1 MRALLLLPL
10 VLVAAACGS
19 SAAAPPA
26 TRSPASKNGP
36 PAVWLETKAGKRWL
50 GFSSFCWKQGNSGLC
65 ADGAAPTCG
74 MQGVPEVSVQSGE
87 TVRAHLG
94 YAPAEASVDN
104 GVAGLRGRTVTWRV
118 SEAGPF
124 LLFTKGEQGDASYVG
139 CARFG

>member
-1 MRALLLLPL
+1 VRALLALPL
-10 VLVAAACGS
+10 VLLAAACGS

-36 PAVWLETKAGKRWL
+36 PAAWLETTAGKRWL
-50 GFSSFCWKQGNSGLC
+50 GFSSFCWKKGDSGLC

-74 MQGVPEVSVQSGE
+74 MQGVPVVNVQRGE

-94 YAPAEASVDN
+94 YTPNEASVDN
-104 GVAGLRGRTVTWRV
+104 GVAGLRGRMVTWRV
-118 SEAGPF
+118 TEAGPF
-124 LLFTKGEQGDASYVG
+124 LLFTKGKDGDASYVA